1 MSDRYLYV
9 ALPIFLAASFFTVR
23 YALTDIIELTELQ
36 PIQKAPEP
44 KKAKPEDSINLATLL
59 TLSRSPNPNIAKSA
73 IQLVIERY
81 ADLPDVHKTL
91 REERF
96 STDEGVRRQC
106 KATIDF
112 LLAWPNTPEPLM
124 GCVRALR
131 TPKPWEDVVEE
142 AREYPEWVDRQ
153 EILPETPP
161 TFYEGGSGDHSDGLM
176 LNFGTVGDGP
186 SDDMDEDDRRRLRRE
201 TFVVGAEELRRY
213 DMA

>member
-9 ALPIFLAASFFTVR
+9 ALPIFLTASFFAVR

-36 PIQKAPEP
+36 PIQKAPEIR
-44 KKAKPEDSINLATLL
+44 KVNPEDSISLATLL
-59 TLSRSPNPNIAKSA
+59 TLSRSPNPNIARSA

-81 ADLPDVHKTL
+81 AALPDAHKTL

-112 LLAWPNTPEPLM
+112 LLVWPNTPEPLM

-131 TPKPWEDVVEE
+131 TPKPWEDGVEA
-142 AREYPEWVDRQ
+142 ARDYPEWVDR
-153 EILPETPP
+153 PETPP

-201 TFVVGAEELRRY
+201 TFVVGADSGEE
-213 DMA
+213 

>member
-1 MSDRYLYV
+1 MSDRYLYY
-9 ALPIFLAASFFTVR
+9 ALPIFLAASFFAVR

-36 PIQKAPEP
+36 PIQKALET
-44 KKAKPEDSINLATLL
+44 KKAKPEDSISLATLL
-59 TLSRSPNPNIAKSA
+59 TLSRSPNPKIAKSA

-81 ADLPDVHKTL
+81 ADLPDALKTL

-131 TPKPWEDVVEE
+131 TPTPWEDVVVE
-142 AREYPEWVDRQ
+142 AREYPEWVDR
-153 EILPETPP
+153 PETPP
-161 TFYEGGSGDHSDGLM
+161 TFYEGGSGDHSDGLLLDM
-176 LNFGTVGDGP
+176 GRIGDGP
-186 SDDMDEDDRRRLRRE
+186 SDDMDEDERRRLRRE
-201 TFVVGAEELRRY
+201 TFVVGAGSGEE
-213 DMA
+213 